1 MSSLKDTGSTSKWRR
16 LRQQVI
22 ARDGGTCQRC
32 GMPGSHVDHIVPR
45 RLMDENVVDSL
56 DNLQLLCA
64 ACNLRKGGRFFESVR
79 TPLTLPGSFYPEN
92 GSITH
97 YQDESE

>member
-1 MSSLKDTGSTSKWRR
+1 M
-16 LRQQVI
+16 I
-22 ARDGGTCQRC
+22 ARDNGTCQRC
-32 GMPGSHVDHIVPR
+32 GMPGSHVDHVVPR
-45 RLMDENVVDSL
+45 RLMDSNVVDSL

-64 ACNLRKGGRFFESVR
+64 GCNLRKGGRFFESER
-79 TPLTLPGSFYPEN
+79 TPLTLPGSFYPRN